1 MDELLDR
8 VLHPKHHLRPVPHG
22 EEHTF
27 LLGERER
34 FLVSGR
40 PQALLL
46 RLLDGRR
53 TVREVLAE
61 LEGHAFLPEVYF
73 TLEQMLERGELVD
86 ATPELPAE
94 VAAFWQAQG
103 VPPHEAARRLAATR
117 VAVESMDGLDPEP
130 FAQALRELGVPVSP
144 AGSLRVVL
152 VRDYLSSSLE
162 AFNRQA
168 LQARSRWMVLKPLGT
183 QPWWGPLF
191 LPGSGPC
198 WECLASRLRANRPV
212 ESFLQGRTDVPLL
225 PPATALPASLQAT
238 FHLAALTLAR
248 QVAAAASSGLESTLL
263 SLDCTGPRLAEHAVV
278 RRPQCPACGNPS
290 LLRERAR
297 RPLQLL
303 PRPKRFTEDGGHR
316 TLSPEEAFSRL
327 EPLVDPIT
335 GVISSL
341 GPLEDS
347 EPPMRVVYAATY
359 YMPLPEGTP
368 DAESFHTSASGKGR
382 TPAQARMSCL
392 GEAVERWSA
401 LFQGDEPRV
410 HARLSEL
417 GEEAIAP
424 QALLHFSESQYQQR
438 QATNARSS
446 SARIYV
452 PPPFDER
459 QPIDWAPL
467 WSLTHGR
474 TRYLPASHCYGRY
487 PAPAQQR
494 FCEWDSNGNA
504 AGACLE
510 EAIYQGF
517 LELAERDATAL
528 WWYNRL
534 RRPGVDLGS
543 FGEPYFSELHA
554 WYRRLGWELW
564 ALDLTHDLEIPCFVV
579 LGHSERERRWC
590 MGFGSHLEARIAL
603 QRALT
608 EHNQIF
614 RPDPRVGSTFQ
625 ADRLEDLSFLYPD
638 PGAAPRTRADFPAA
652 TAPDLTE
659 DVHACVARAARLG
672 LETLVLDQ
680 TRPDV
685 GLCAV
690 KVVVPGLRHFW
701 PRFGPGRLYEVP
713 VRLGWLPAPLT
724 ESQLNPVHLFL

>member
-8 VLHPKHHLRPVPHG
+8 VLQPKHHLRPVPHG

-34 FLVSGR
+34 LLVSGR
-40 PQALLL
+40 TQALLL
-46 RLLDGRR
+46 SLLDGKR
-53 TVREVLAE
+53 TVREVLAA
-61 LEGHAFLPEVYF
+61 LEGRAFLPEVYF
-73 TLEQMLERGELVD
+73 ALEQMLERGELVD
-86 ATPELPAE
+86 ATPELAAE

-103 VPPHEAARRLAATR
+103 VSPREAARRLASTR

-130 FAQALRELGVPVSP
+130 LAQALRELGVPVSP

-152 VRDYLSSSLE
+152 VRDYLSDSLE
-162 AFNRQA
+162 SFNRQA
-168 LQARSRWMVLKPLGT
+168 LQARSRWMLLKPLGT

-212 ESFLQGRTDVPLL
+212 ESFLQGRTSSLLL
-225 PPATALPASLQAT
+225 PPATALPSSLQAT

-248 QVAAAASSGLESTLL
+248 QVATAAPGSLESTLF
-263 SLDCTGPRLAEHAVV
+263 SLDCTGPRLAEHAVM

-297 RPLQLL
+297 RPLELR

-347 EPPMRVVYAATY
+347 VPPLRIIYGATY
-359 YMPLPEGTP
+359 FMPLPEGTP
-368 DAESFHTSASGKGR
+368 NAESFHATASGKGR
-382 TPAQARMSCL
+382 TSAQARMSCL

-401 LFQGDEPRV
+401 VFQGDEPRV

-424 QALLHFSESQYQQR
+424 PALVHFSQAQYQQR
-438 QATNARSS
+438 EATNPAIRSRR
-446 SARIYV
+446 AYV

-459 QPIDWAPL
+459 QPLDWVPL
-467 WSLTHGR
+467 WSLTHQR
-474 TRYLPASHCYGRY
+474 TRYLPATHCYDRY
-487 PAPAQQR
+487 PAPRAQR

-517 LELAERDATAL
+517 LELVERDATAI

-543 FGEPYFSELHA
+543 FEEPYFTELQEH
-554 WYRRLGWELW
+554 YRRLGWELW

-579 LGHSERERRWC
+579 LGHSEREDRWC
-590 MGFGSHLEARIAL
+590 IGFGSHLEARIAL

-608 EHNQIF
+608 EYNQIF
-614 RPDPRVGSTFQ
+614 RDDPKASSSFQ
-625 ADRLEDLSFLYPD
+625 AEKLEDLSFLRPD
-638 PGAAPRTRADFPAA
+638 PAAPPRRREDFLPA
-652 TAPDLTE
+652 TALDLAE
-659 DVHACVARAARLG
+659 DVRTCVERAARAG

-701 PRFGPGRLYEVP
+701 ARFAPGRLYEVP

-724 ESQLNPVHLFL
+724 ESQLNTVHLFL